1 MKGAINKAMTS
12 LSLRRAWIEITKNG
26 ANMSDIMSLSLRR
39 AWIEIHSTMKTISA
53 PSVALLTESVD

>member
-1 MKGAINKAMTS
+1 MS

-39 AWIEIHSTMKTISA
+39 AWIEISVKLKLA
-53 PSVALLTESVD
+53 PETQVALLTESVD